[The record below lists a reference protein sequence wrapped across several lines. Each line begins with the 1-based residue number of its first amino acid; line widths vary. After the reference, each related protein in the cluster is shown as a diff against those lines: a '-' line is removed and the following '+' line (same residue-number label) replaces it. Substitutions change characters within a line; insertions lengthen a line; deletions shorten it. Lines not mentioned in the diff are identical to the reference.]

1 MATEQTHDAAHES
14 HDDHGCGCG
23 PNHEAQTETVG
34 DSHEAHAEPPKPQQA
49 SAELEQPKTQKL
61 VTITSKAAE
70 KIQEFMA
77 EEEGKP
83 QFLRIYVQGG
93 GCSGLSY
100 GMGFEKEA
108 EEDDSIMEENGV
120 KVLVD
125 SMSIDHLNGANVDYI
140 ESLMGS
146 GFKINNPNVTK
157 SCSCGSS
164 FSTE

>member
-1 MATEQTHDAAHES
+1 MGTEA
-14 HDDHGCGCG
+14 
-23 PNHEAQTETVG
+23 ETVG
-34 DSHEAHAEPPKPQQA
+34 DSCSTHNETPKPQEA
-49 SAELEQPKTQKL
+49 SAELQQPTTQSGKL
-61 VTITSKAAE
+61 VTITAPAAE
-70 KIQEFMA
+70 KIKKFMA
-77 EEEGKP
+77 EEDGNP

-100 GMGFEKEA
+100 GMGFEKES
-108 EEDDSIMEENGV
+108 EEDDRVIEENGV

>member
-1 MATEQTHDAAHES
+1 MATEQT
-14 HDDHGCGCG
+14 
-23 PNHEAQTETVG
+23 QKMVTVT
-34 DSHEAHAEPPKPQQA
+34 A
-49 SAELEQPKTQKL
+49 
-61 VTITSKAAE
+61 KAAE
-70 KIQEFMA
+70 KILEFMKEEA
-77 EEEGKP
+77 EAPEY
-83 QFLRIYVQGG
+83 LRVYVQGG

-108 EEDDSIMEENGV
+108 EEDDNIIEENGV

-125 SMSIDHLNGANVDYI
+125 SMSIEHLKGAQVDYI

>member
-1 MATEQTHDAAHES
+1 MTEVFVPTSINLTDRAVSKVKELI
-14 HDDHGCGCG
+14 DGEGN
-23 PNHEAQTETVG
+23 PNLHLRVY
-34 DSHEAHAEPPKPQQA
+34 
-49 SAELEQPKTQKL
+49 
-61 VTITSKAAE
+61 VT
-70 KIQEFMA
+70 
-77 EEEGKP
+77 
-83 QFLRIYVQGG
+83 GG

-108 EEDDSIMEENGV
+108 EEDDNVIEENGV

>member
-23 PNHEAQTETVG
+23 PNHEA
-34 DSHEAHAEPPKPQQA
+34 HAEPPKPQQA
-49 SAELEQPKTQKL
+49 ASAELEQPKAQSGK
-61 VTITSKAAE
+61 VVAITAPAAE
-70 KIQEFMA
+70 KIKEFMA
-77 EEEGKP
+77 EEDGNP

-100 GMGFEKEA
+100 GMGFEKES
-108 EEDDSIMEENGV
+108 EEDDRVIEENGV

>member
-1 MATEQTHDAAHES
+1 MATEQSHDASHES
-14 HDDHGCGCG
+14 HEHGGCGCG
-23 PNHEAQTETVG
+23 GHHE
-34 DSHEAHAEPPKPQQA
+34 SHAEPPKPQQA
-49 SAELEQPKTQKL
+49 SAELEQPKTQSGKV

-77 EEEGKP
+77 EEENAP

-108 EEDDSIMEENGV
+108 EEDDSVMEENGV

-125 SMSIDHLNGANVDYI
+125 SMSIDHLQGANVDYI